1 MLKSNLKTLKLSPPN
16 DPARGPGNAERR
28 LENRQNARVLDHAG
42 KAIPSESRDRSGTIP
57 GPLSAQNAV
66 KHGYSGS
73 PSDR

>member
-1 MLKSNLKTLKLSPPN
+1 MTRPN
-16 DPARGPGNAERR
+16 DPAGGPGNAERR
-28 LENRQNARVLDHAG
+28 LENKQNARVFDHAE
-42 KAIPSESRDRSGTIP
+42 KAIPSEPRDRSGTIP